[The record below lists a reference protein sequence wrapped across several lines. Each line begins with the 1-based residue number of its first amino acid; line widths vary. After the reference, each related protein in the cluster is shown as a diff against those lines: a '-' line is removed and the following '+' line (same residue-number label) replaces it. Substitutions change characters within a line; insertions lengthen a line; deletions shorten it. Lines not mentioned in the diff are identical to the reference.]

1 MPDVRNAISYAKI
14 CKCVQPKMLK
24 SPRTGQ
30 RKKAQIRTELFVRF
44 NVIISRRGQ
53 SNQTHLGDSLHQR
66 LEKNRHSHIVIND
79 ETL

>member
-1 MPDVRNAISYAKI
+1 M
-14 CKCVQPKMLK
+14 QPKMLN
-24 SPRTGQ
+24 SPRIGQ
-30 RKKAQIRTELFVRF
+30 GKKDQIRTGLFLRF